1 MKTEHIKRD
10 DNTEIF
16 KNKMGASCQN
26 MIRSAEEALAHN
38 PELENVTIMN
48 HSPRYDSTEVD
59 PMGLKP
65 NLATFANAYM
75 LELWL
80 DSPMKNK
87 IFIGSHTLHCSADT
101 RRDRY
106 TDDRSSRYEG
116 VHPYGR
122 SGKIAYTESVIN
134 ILLSS
139 LQTQAPAGSNVS
151 NGNTQQSPGDADN
164 HSKCPQTNFM
174 SNHND
179 NSKRKYSSVVNG
191 QPPLKTQNR
200 FSPLYNG
207 SGN

>member
-1 MKTEHIKRD
+1 
-10 DNTEIF
+10 
-16 KNKMGASCQN
+16 
-26 MIRSAEEALAHN
+26 
-38 PELENVTIMN
+38 MN

-75 LELWL
+75 LELWM
-80 DSPMKNK
+80 DSPMKDK

-106 TDDRSSRYEG
+106 TDDRSGRYEG

-139 LQTQAPAGSNVS
+139 LQTQAPAGSN
-151 NGNTQQSPGDADN
+151 GNKQTAGGGDE

-174 SNHND
+174 NNHN
-179 NSKRKYSSVVNG
+179 NTSKRKYSSVVTG
-191 QPPLKTQNR
+191 QPPRKTQNR